1 MNNMTPQEEKWF
13 LNLSTDLKIQ
23 LLEQSLEQDRFAYFM
38 QLSKILLDAPLSDGG
53 LSTELIESIRKQYV
67 K

>member
-13 LNLSTDLKIQ
+13 LSLSTDLKIQ
-23 LLEQSLEQDRFAYFM
+23 LLEQSLEQDHFAYFM

-53 LSTELIESIRKQYV
+53 LSTELIEAIRKQYV